1 MDGKVI
7 LAGNAKLMREQN
19 IAFKPLEESGTLVY
33 VAEDGR
39 YAGAILIEDEVKAD
53 AAAAIKDLKAS
64 GVKKTVMLTGDADAV
79 GKKRWQQN

>member
-1 MDGKVI
+1 MQAELDGKVI

-53 AAAAIKDLKAS
+53 AAAAIKRFEGLWRQRRLS
-64 GVKKTVMLTGDADAV
+64 C
-79 GKKRWQQN
+79 